1 MRKYLKS
8 LLLVMIWGISACGAK
23 NSPQQDIFL
32 TPPAISVTI
41 TREKCPSMETQVG
54 MTGAWINGDIVKLPI
69 EIVQFD
75 DAGNMTGVGKSEIGP
90 GDAFSTK
97 FYDAG
102 SYRFYCS
109 EENKD
114 VYGTITVK

>member
-1 MRKYLKS
+1 
-8 LLLVMIWGISACGAK
+8 
-23 NSPQQDIFL
+23 
-32 TPPAISVTI
+32 
-41 TREKCPSMETQVG
+41 METQVG

>member
-54 MTGAWINGDIVKLPI
+54 MTVSWKNGDMVKLSI

-75 DAGNMTGVGKSEIGP
+75 DAGNMTGAGKSEIGP

-109 EENKD
+109 DENKD

>member
-1 MRKYLKS
+1 MKKYIKT
-8 LLLVMIWGISACGAK
+8 LLLTMIFGISACGAK
-23 NSPQQDIFL
+23 NNTQQDVSL
-32 TPPAISVTI
+32 TPPAMSVTI
-41 TREKCPSMETQVG
+41 THENCPLLEAQAG
-54 MTGAWINGDIVKLPI
+54 MTVSWTNGDMVNLHI

-90 GDAFSTK
+90 GDVFSTK
-97 FYDAG
+97 FYYDG
-102 SYRFYCS
+102 TYRFYCS